1 MSGEIKAPRDFTY
14 IKPRKRRVSEYEAV
28 TCYTQPDP
36 EVFDKQGWYLR
47 TTEGRTAWRKE
58 STVLRHPH
66 WFDFRDP
73 ASHWQ
78 RTYVRMQ
85 AEQERAIERA
95 VEDAAR
101 GGAFRDFDPVW
112 TRDVVGVHYRT
123 WSFFEYGLFR
133 CFAQAQRETLSDTLG
148 NAYCFAG
155 VDRMRHAQAI
165 VIYLMDLE
173 DQIEGFKDVGGKER
187 WLSDPIY
194 QPLRRLT
201 EQLMAVDDW
210 AELAVAVHVAVDPI
224 VSELGASEI
233 LGRYGGFHGD
243 SVTPLIVGTAERDR
257 RRNLEWTLELVR
269 MATAPTVP
277 AAAENLAH
285 IKRWIADWTPRAVEA
300 AEALAPVHSR
310 IPRPL
315 GTFADAV
322 RQVREAQAA
331 IVATIQPTAPKAV
344 EAA

>member
-1 MSGEIKAPRDFTY
+1 MKTEVKAARDFTY

-28 TCYTQPDP
+28 TCYMQPDP
-36 EVFDKQGWYLR
+36 EVFDKEGWYLR
-47 TTEGRTAWRKE
+47 TAEGRTAWRKE
-58 STVLRHPH
+58 STALRHPH

-73 ASHWQ
+73 AAHWQ

-101 GGAFRDFDPVW
+101 DGAFRDFDPAW
-112 TRDVVGVHYRT
+112 TRDIVGAHYRV

-173 DQIEGFKDVGGKER
+173 DQITGFRDQGGKER
-187 WLSDPIY
+187 WLRDPVY

-201 EQLMAVDDW
+201 EELMAVDDW
-210 AELAVAVHVAVDPI
+210 AELAVAVHYAVDPI
-224 VSELGASEI
+224 VSEIGASEI
-233 LGRYGGFHGD
+233 LRRHGGFHGD
-243 SVTPLIVGTAERDR
+243 AVTPQIVSTTERDR
-257 RRNLEWTLELVR
+257 RRNLEWTQEMVR
-269 MATAPTVP
+269 MVTDASIP
-277 AAAENLAH
+277 AAGENLALV
-285 IKRWIADWTPRAVEA
+285 KGWIDRWTPRALAA
-300 AEALAPVHSR
+300 AESLAPVHAR
-310 IPRPL
+310 IPRPVEPFDEVL
-315 GTFADAV
+315 A
-322 RQVREAQAA
+322 RVREAQAA
-331 IVATIQPTAPKAV
+331 LGAAIAAKSA

>member
-1 MSGEIKAPRDFTY
+1 MSGEIKPPRDFTY
-14 IKPRKRRVSEYEAV
+14 IKPRKRRLSEYEAV

-47 TTEGRTAWRKE
+47 TAEGRTAWRKE
-58 STVLRHPH
+58 STALRHPH

-73 ASHWQ
+73 ASLWQ
-78 RTYVRMQ
+78 RPYVRMQ
-85 AEQERAIERA
+85 AEQERGIERA

-101 GGAFRDFDPVW
+101 DGAFRDFDPAW
-112 TRDVVGVHYRT
+112 TRDIVGAHYRV
-123 WSFFEYGLFR
+123 WSFFGYGLFR

-173 DQIEGFKDVGGKER
+173 DQIEGFRDVGGKER

-201 EQLMAVDDW
+201 EELMAIDDW
-210 AELAVAVHVAVDPI
+210 AELAVAVHLTVDPI
-224 VSELGASEI
+224 VTEIGVSEI
-233 LGRYGGFHGD
+233 VRRHGAFHGD
-243 SVTPLIVGTAERDR
+243 SVSPLLIGTTERDR

-269 MATAPTVP
+269 MVIAPNIP
-277 AAAENLAH
+277 AAGENLELV
-285 IKRWIADWTPRAVEA
+285 KRWIAQWTPRAVEA
-300 AEALAPVHSR
+300 AAALAPIHAR
-310 IPRPL
+310 IPKPL
-315 GTFADAV
+315 GSFADISS
-322 RQVREAQAA
+322 RVREAQAA
-331 IVATIQPTAPKAV
+331 IVATLRPKSA

>member
-1 MSGEIKAPRDFTY
+1 MSTEAKASRDFTY

-36 EVFDKQGWYLR
+36 DVFDKQGWYLR
-47 TTEGRTAWRKE
+47 TAEGRTAWRKE
-58 STVLRHPH
+58 STALRHPH

-78 RTYVRMQ
+78 RSYVRMQ
-85 AEQERAIERA
+85 AEQERAIDRA

-101 GGAFRDFDPVW
+101 AGAFRDFFPTW
-112 TRDVVGVHYRT
+112 TRDILGAHYRV
-123 WSFFEYGLFR
+123 WSYFEYGLFR

-148 NAYCFAG
+148 NAFCFAG

-173 DQIEGFKDVGGKER
+173 DQIEGFRDAGGKER

-210 AELAVAVHVAVDPI
+210 AELAVAVHLVVDPI
-224 VSELGASEI
+224 VAEIGASEI
-233 LGRYGGFHGD
+233 VRRHGGFHGD
-243 SVTPLIVGTAERDR
+243 SVTPQIVATTERDR
-257 RRNLEWTLELVR
+257 RRNLDWTLELVR
-269 MATAPTVP
+269 MTTAATIP
-277 AAAENLAH
+277 AAAENLAQV
-285 IKRWIADWTPRAVEA
+285 KRWFAQWTPRALEA
-300 AEALAPVHSR
+300 AEALSQVHAR
-310 IPRPL
+310 IPRPA
-315 GTFADAV
+315 GTFADAMQ
-322 RQVREAQAA
+322 RVREAQGAL
-331 IVATIQPTAPKAV
+331 VASIDPKSA